1 MPEKKYGNQPIVTL
15 SQGEMAE
22 TELQRL
28 TRALIA
34 TNTCNHA
41 LIHSTDENELLQK
54 ICNIMVETGGYRM
67 AWVGYAEHDKEK
79 SIRPV
84 AEAGLDDGYINSARV
99 TWADVPLGNG
109 PTGTA
114 IRTGQPCII
123 RDIRQEPK
131 FKPLLTQALERGY
144 ASVQSFPL
152 KSDGKVFGAIT
163 IYSEIPNAFNMQESE
178 LLAGL
183 VDNLAYG
190 ITMLRNRYAKE
201 VAEGELKQS
210 EERFRKLFLGH
221 STIMLL
227 LEADT
232 WNIIDANQA
241 AADFYGFSIEEL
253 KRMNIDR
260 LNQDSPEVRK
270 GNLDKFRT
278 SKHNTYIFHHKVADG
293 SIHEVEIVSDGIEL
307 QGKNVFFSIIT
318 DISERKQ
325 SEEALKESE
334 ERFRML
340 FAGNS
345 AVMIIIDPATG
356 IIIDANQA
364 AAEFYGWPIE
374 VLKQM
379 NINQINTLTPQEI
392 TFELDKWHSVNQ
404 RHFSFPHRRADGS
417 VRDVEIF
424 AKKIEIQGKE
434 VIYDIVHDVTERKQQ
449 EEALKRS
456 EKQFRSMFEDHSA
469 VKLLIDPYTG
479 SIIDANKAAAD
490 FYGWSGEQLR
500 TMFIQDINT
509 LSPEEVIGEM
519 EKAKL
524 TGKKQFSFRHLRA
537 DGSIRDVEVF
547 SNPLQIEGKDRFYSI
562 VHDVTERKQA
572 ESALKESKERFE
584 ATIDAAEIGT
594 WEWNVQTGEAIFNN
608 RWFEMVGY
616 TSEELAPVSIQTWID
631 LAHPDDFKESMA
643 NIEKHF
649 NGNSEH
655 YECEC
660 RMKHKNGQWIWILD
674 RGKLLTR
681 TKDGKPLRMLG
692 THSDITERKL
702 AAEESDRLKTAFIAN
717 MSHEIRT
724 PMNGILGFSEL
735 LKEPHLSGDEQAEYI
750 DLIHQSGERMLNL
763 INSLMDI
770 SKIDAKEA
778 KLQKT
783 ETSVNK
789 LLRDIEAFFKLEVSK
804 KGLHL
809 TSTKGLT
816 DEESVIETDS
826 IKLNQVLTNL
836 IQNALKFT
844 SKGGIDFGYTRK
856 DDMLE
861 FYVIDSGIGI
871 SSAIKEK
878 IFERFHQVNN
888 SLTRNH
894 EGAGLG
900 LSISKA
906 FVEMMGGM
914 IRVDSVEG
922 AGSTFCF
929 TLPYNPVNIHE
940 STSLSGQALSEK
952 DPPSLTILIAED
964 DDVSTLLLKRNLKGE
979 NITILC
985 AENGWEA
992 VELVEHHPEINL
1004 VLMDIKMP
1012 VMNGYEATR
1021 LIKLH
1026 RPDLS
1031 VIAQSAFTSKEERDK
1046 AYEAGCDNFITKPI
1060 SKSELLEM
1068 MQALLNW

>member
-1 MPEKKYGNQPIVTL
+1 
-15 SQGEMAE
+15 
-22 TELQRL
+22 
-28 TRALIA
+28 
-34 TNTCNHA
+34 
-41 LIHSTDENELLQK
+41 
-54 ICNIMVETGGYRM
+54 
-67 AWVGYAEHDKEK
+67 
-79 SIRPV
+79 
-84 AEAGLDDGYINSARV
+84 
-99 TWADVPLGNG
+99 
-109 PTGTA
+109 
-114 IRTGQPCII
+114 
-123 RDIRQEPK
+123 
-131 FKPLLTQALERGY
+131 
-144 ASVQSFPL
+144 
-152 KSDGKVFGAIT
+152 
-163 IYSEIPNAFNMQESE
+163 
-178 LLAGL
+178 
-183 VDNLAYG
+183 
-190 ITMLRNRYAKE
+190 
-201 VAEGELKQS
+201 
-210 EERFRKLFLGH
+210 
-221 STIMLL
+221 
-227 LEADT
+227 
-232 WNIIDANQA
+232 
-241 AADFYGFSIEEL
+241 
-253 KRMNIDR
+253 
-260 LNQDSPEVRK
+260 
-270 GNLDKFRT
+270 
-278 SKHNTYIFHHKVADG
+278 
-293 SIHEVEIVSDGIEL
+293 
-307 QGKNVFFSIIT
+307 
-318 DISERKQ
+318 
-325 SEEALKESE
+325 
-334 ERFRML
+334 
-340 FAGNS
+340 
-345 AVMIIIDPATG
+345 
-356 IIIDANQA
+356 
-364 AAEFYGWPIE
+364 
-374 VLKQM
+374 
-379 NINQINTLTPQEI
+379 
-392 TFELDKWHSVNQ
+392 
-404 RHFSFPHRRADGS
+404 
-417 VRDVEIF
+417 
-424 AKKIEIQGKE
+424 
-434 VIYDIVHDVTERKQQ
+434 
-449 EEALKRS
+449 
-456 EKQFRSMFEDHSA
+456 
-469 VKLLIDPYTG
+469 
-479 SIIDANKAAAD
+479 
-490 FYGWSGEQLR
+490 
-500 TMFIQDINT
+500 
-509 LSPEEVIGEM
+509 
-519 EKAKL
+519 
-524 TGKKQFSFRHLRA
+524 
-537 DGSIRDVEVF
+537 
-547 SNPLQIEGKDRFYSI
+547 
-562 VHDVTERKQA
+562 
-572 ESALKESKERFE
+572 
-584 ATIDAAEIGT
+584 
-594 WEWNVQTGEAIFNN
+594 
-608 RWFEMVGY
+608 
-616 TSEELAPVSIQTWID
+616 
-631 LAHPDDFKESMA
+631 MA

-809 TSTKGLT
+809 TSTTGLT

-1068 MQALLNW
+1068 MQALLSW